1 MSLATLRLAVKVLL
15 RRKFFTLI
23 SLFAISVTLV
33 VLMVAA
39 ALLDHVVGAMPPESR
54 QGRMLNVRW
63 GAMSG
68 ENNEAIGTLG
78 YGFLDRFVRPLKRAE
93 AVSIHSEPDSAVGWV
108 RGEKVTSWLKRTD
121 GIFFRV
127 FDFTFLEGAPYG
139 TDDDANARFT
149 AVINET
155 TRRRFFGSGP
165 AVGRTLELD
174 GQTFR
179 VAGVVAD
186 VPFYRTL
193 TFADVWAPL
202 STYKTDA
209 YKSGVLGSF
218 FATILART
226 PADFPAIREDLTS
239 RLPLVELPSPYKE
252 FVSAADT
259 PFESLARDLTPGSRT
274 AAPVG
279 WFVTGLGIAALLFM
293 LLPAVNLVNLNVS
306 RMLERASEIG
316 VRKAFGASSRAL
328 VGQFLVENLVL
339 CLVGGVLGWAGAG
352 LVLSGIGSSGLIPY
366 ADFHLDLRVF
376 LAGFAATVV
385 FALLSGLYP
394 AWKMSRLHPVEALRG
409 VAR

>member
-1 MSLATLRLAVKVLL
+1 MSFATLKLAVKVLL
-15 RRKFFTLI
+15 RRKFFTFI

-33 VLMVAA
+33 VLMVAV

-63 GAMSG
+63 AQMSH
-68 ENNEAIGTLG
+68 EHSRWSGTLG
-78 YGFLDRFVRPLKRAE
+78 YGFLDRFVRPLEKAE
-93 AVSIHSEPDSAVGWV
+93 AVTIHSEPAPVVGWV
-108 RGEKVTSWLKRTD
+108 RGEKVSSWLKRTD
-121 GIFFRV
+121 GVFFRV

-139 TDDDANARFT
+139 EDDEANARFT
-149 AVINET
+149 AVINAE
-155 TRRRFFGSGP
+155 TRRRFFGSSP

-193 TFADVWAPL
+193 TFADVWVPI
-202 STYKTDA
+202 STS
-209 YKSGVLGSF
+209 KSDSYRSGIMGSF

-226 PADFPAIREDLTS
+226 PADFDAIREDLAT
-239 RLPLVELPSPYKE
+239 RLPLVELPKPYKE

-259 PFESLARDLTPGSRT
+259 PFESLARDLTPGART

-279 WFVTGLGIAALLFM
+279 WFAAGLAALALLFM

-316 VRKAFGASSRAL
+316 VRKAFGASSRTL
-328 VGQFLVENLVL
+328 VGQFLVENVVL
-339 CLVGGVLGWAGAG
+339 CLVGGALGWAGAA
-352 LVLSGIGSSGLIPY
+352 LVLGAIGSSGLIPY
-366 ADFHLDLRVF
+366 ADFHLNVRIF

-409 VAR
+409 VSR

>member
-1 MSLATLRLAVKVLL
+1 MSLATLKLAVKVLL
-15 RRKFFTLI
+15 RRKFFTAV

-54 QGRMLNVRW
+54 QGRMLSVRW
-63 GAMSG
+63 GQMTHEHSRWS
-68 ENNEAIGTLG
+68 GTLG
-78 YGFLDRFVRPLKRAE
+78 YRFLDRFVRPLKKAE
-93 AVSIHSEPDSAVGWV
+93 AVTVHSEPAPVVGWV
-108 RGEKVTSWLKRTD
+108 RGEKVSSWLKRTD
-121 GIFFRV
+121 GVFFRV
-127 FDFTFLEGAPYG
+127 FDFTFLEGVPYG
-139 TDDDANARFT
+139 VDDEANARFT

-155 TRRRFFGSGP
+155 TRRRFFGTSP

-186 VPFYRTL
+186 VPFYRML
-193 TFADVWAPL
+193 TFGDVWVPI
-202 STYKTDA
+202 STSKSDS
-209 YKSGVLGSF
+209 YKSGIMGSF

-226 PADFPAIREDLTS
+226 PADFDAIREDLTTS
-239 RLPLVELPSPYKE
+239 LPLVELPKPYKE

-259 PFESLARDLTPGSRT
+259 PFEALARDLTPGPHT

-279 WFVTGLGIAALLFM
+279 WFAAGLAALALLFM

-316 VRKAFGASSRAL
+316 VRKAFGASSRTL
-328 VGQFLVENLVL
+328 VGQFLVENVVL
-339 CLVGGVLGWAGAG
+339 CLVGGALGWAGSA
-352 LVLSGIGSSGLIPY
+352 LVLAGIGSSGVIPY
-366 ADFHLDLRVF
+366 ADFHLNVRIF

-409 VAR
+409 VSR